1 MYVAIAGNIGSGKS
15 LLGELLSERLGW
27 RNVSLSQGDSA
38 NPYID
43 DFYEDMPSWSFQMQV
58 YFLGLRWRAM
68 QRVESSEQPTIVD
81 RTIYEDA
88 EVFARNLH
96 NSGLLPTRDF
106 DSFFELYSLVV
117 DKITPPELLIYLRA
131 STDKLLENIKKR
143 GRSYEA
149 SIDRNY
155 LERLNELY
163 EDWTFSYGGGK
174 ILVID
179 LDVDD
184 FVRDEAARNRV
195 LDQICSIVRR

>member
-1 MYVAIAGNIGSGKS
+1 MYVAISGNIGSGKS

-27 RNVSLSQGDSA
+27 SSVSLSHRDGE

-43 DFYEDMPSWSFQMQV
+43 DFYEDMRAWSFQMQV
-58 YFLGLRWRAM
+58 YLLGMRWRAM
-68 QRVESSEQPTIVD
+68 QDVEASSRSSIVD

-117 DKITPPELLIYLRA
+117 SQIAAPELLVYIRA
-131 STDKLLENIKKR
+131 STEKLLENIKER
-143 GRSYEA
+143 GRPYEA
-149 SIDRNY
+149 AIDVNY
-155 LERLNELY
+155 LGRLNELY
-163 EDWTFSYGGGK
+163 EDWTFSYSAGK
-174 ILVID
+174 ILVVD

-184 FVRDEAARNRV
+184 IVRDEIARNRV
-195 LDQICSIVRR
+195 IDQICSIVQK